1 MGITWLSFGAE
12 LPQIWFSLG
21 LESTA
26 QQQRVITQLLAER
39 ELLDT
44 AQRERLLQLLLGRYA
59 QEATEEE
66 LLHRK

>member
-1 MGITWLSFGAE
+1 M
-12 LPQIWFSLG
+12 
-21 LESTA
+21 
-26 QQQRVITQLLAER
+26 ITQLLAER